1 MNKQLITIDGKDY
14 WFKIGLRGIMYLQ
27 SLTKYDESD
36 LIVAGLITP
45 EENHLNATI
54 SKQLYYKNSQHFHF
68 LFSSLSLFEQDFSFF
83 SYDIPGLYSRAVGE
97 IGIDPSIVLQM
108 TPQEIELAYKGY
120 QRRQE
125 ALANIIK
132 LAVIESLDNN
142 QEIIQLIEPDEFCNG
157 NQLERS
163 QVCEVLLNG

>member
-54 SKQLYYKNSQHFHF
+54 SKQLYYKHSQHFHL
-68 LFSSLSLFEQDFSFF
+68 LFSSLIEQGFSFS

-108 TPQEIELAYKGY
+108 TPQEIELAYRGY

-142 QEIIQLIEPDEFCNG
+142 QELIQLVEPDEFAVG
-157 NQLERS
+157 NQFERS
-163 QVCEVLLNG
+163 RVCEVLLNE